1 MLARVW
7 RSVSGKRKRR
17 MMRDY
22 RRLRDAGE
30 LERIESAL
38 FVLADTPLGVTQTAR
53 ERFFGTA
60 TPNAE
65 KVVRQFLLAR
75 LAGTPLKVK
84 LMSSLGSSARR
95 PLTHP
100 LPPAWCDALARNGFR
115 VSKGICALM
124 WVAYLIGM
132 FAYAW
137 LAMAKSL
144 ALSLREDDAPYE
156 RSAYFEGL
164 SASQLPR
171 DQKPS
176 YDIFSWY
183 ASWNGRHP
191 EVSRLSHSVSG
202 GKMKEALGLPL
213 VYASLPQPLPRSFRH
228 RIVLLRDFTILATI
242 ALLDFLR
249 GRWWHMLLLREV
261 ERAALINQAPRE
273 RLPKEYMMSNS
284 GWLYRPL
291 WTYAAEAAGSRIT
304 FYFYST
310 NSATFKTASGYP
322 RQTNHW
328 ELCTWSRYLVW
339 EEEQRDFLRRL
350 GIDGSIDIV
359 GPIWFSDADAA
370 LPACMPPAIAV
381 FDVQPM
387 RESIY
392 RSLALGYEYYT
403 ARTAIGFVEGI
414 SEVTSGLGLKIL
426 FKRKRNVGR
435 NIHPLYAVALARL
448 TDTGS
453 LISVEPGLAAQHI
466 IKECSCV
473 VSMPF
478 TSTALIARAM
488 GKPSCYYDPTGL
500 VQHDDRSAYGIR
512 VFNTPEAL
520 SDWIASKVVL

>member
-1 MLARVW
+1 
-7 RSVSGKRKRR
+7 

-30 LERIESAL
+30 LGRIESAL
-38 FVLADTPLGVTQTAR
+38 FVLADTPLGVTTAAR

-60 TPNAE
+60 TPIAE
-65 KVVRQFLLAR
+65 KVVRQFLLAQI
-75 LAGTPLKVK
+75 AGMPLKMK
-84 LMSSLGSSARR
+84 MISSLGSSAQA
-95 PLTHP
+95 LMHP
-100 LPPAWCDALARNGFR
+100 LPPAWCDALSRNGFKL
-115 VSKGICALM
+115 SKCACTLM
-124 WVAYLIGM
+124 WMAYLVGM

-137 LAMAKSL
+137 LAIAKSL
-144 ALSLREDDAPYE
+144 AVSLRRDDAPYE
-156 RSAYFEGL
+156 GSAYFDGL

-183 ASWNGRHP
+183 ASWRGRHP
-191 EVSRLSHSVSG
+191 EVSCLSHSISEG
-202 GKMKEALGLPL
+202 EPKEALGLPL
-213 VYASLPQPLPRSFRH
+213 VCVSQPQPLPQGSRQ
-228 RIVLLRDFTILATI
+228 RITLLRDFTKLACI

-273 RLPKEYMMSNS
+273 RLPKEYLMSNS

-291 WTYAAEAAGSRIT
+291 WTYAAEAAGSRVT

-310 NSATFKTASGYP
+310 NAAVFKTASGYP

-339 EEEQRDFLRRL
+339 EDGQRDFLRRL
-350 GIDGSIDIV
+350 GIDAPIDIV
-359 GPIWFSDADAA
+359 GPIWFSDADAI
-370 LPACMPPAIAV
+370 LPSFKPPAIAV

-392 RSLALGYEYYT
+392 RSLALGFEYYT
-403 ARTAIGFVEGI
+403 ARAAIGFVEGI
-414 SEVTSGLGLKIL
+414 GEATNGLQLKIL

-435 NIHPLYAVALARL
+435 NIHPLYAGTLARL
-448 TDTGS
+448 TDAGL
-453 LISVEPGLAAQHI
+453 LISVEPGLAAQHMI
-466 IKECSCV
+466 EACACV

-488 GKPSCYYDPTGL
+488 GKPSCYFDPTGL
-500 VQHDDRSAYGIR
+500 VQPDDRSAYGIE

-520 SDWIASKVVL
+520 RDWIASKVMV

>member
-1 MLARVW
+1 
-7 RSVSGKRKRR
+7 

-22 RRLRDAGE
+22 RRLRDSGE
-30 LERIESAL
+30 LGRIENAL
-38 FVLADTPLGVTQTAR
+38 FVLADTPLGVTTAAR
-53 ERFFGTA
+53 QRFFGTA
-60 TPNAE
+60 TPIAE

-75 LAGTPLKVK
+75 IAGTPLKMK
-84 LMSSLGSSARR
+84 MISSLGSSARS
-95 PLTHP
+95 LMHP
-100 LPPAWCDALARNGFR
+100 LPPAWCDALSRNGFKL
-115 VSKGICALM
+115 SKGACALM
-124 WVAYLIGM
+124 WMAYLVGM

-144 ALSLREDDAPYE
+144 ALSLRTDDAPYE
-156 RSAYFEGL
+156 GSAYFDGL

-183 ASWNGRHP
+183 ASWERRHP
-191 EVSRLSHSVSG
+191 EVSRLSHSISE
-202 GKMKEALGLPL
+202 GKAKEALGLPL
-213 VYASLPQPLPRSFRH
+213 VYASQPQPLPQEFRH
-228 RIVLLRDFTILATI
+228 RIALLRDFTILASI
-242 ALLDFLR
+242 ALVDFLQ

-261 ERAALINQAPRE
+261 GRAALVNQTPRE

-291 WTYAAEAAGSRIT
+291 WTYAAEAAGSRVT

-310 NSATFKTASGYP
+310 NGAVFKTASGYP

-339 EEEQRDFLRRL
+339 EDEQRDFLRRL

-359 GPIWFSDADAA
+359 GPIWFSDADAD
-370 LPACMPPAIAV
+370 LPAFTPPAVAV

-392 RSLALGYEYYT
+392 RSLALGFEYYT
-403 ARTAIGFVEGI
+403 ARTAIDFVEGI
-414 SEVTSGLGLKIL
+414 SEATSRLGVKIL

-435 NIHPLYAVALARL
+435 NIHPLYAGALAHL
-448 TDTGS
+448 TDTG
-453 LISVEPGLAAQHI
+453 LFISVEPGLAPQHI
-466 IKECSCV
+466 IEACSCV

-500 VQHDDRSAYGIR
+500 VEHDDRSAYGIE